1 MPARPAWAPAPPQR
15 TRRLPARHSR
25 ALRRLRSRVRDASA
39 ARAPRERQQRRI
51 DESPPLRRLLPC
63 RRRRRG
69 AAAASR
75 SCISTPPCTGGGRC
89 SAASRGAVGAVG
101 AVRKHRQHS
110 SGALHLY
117 PPASQAAAAGAA
129 LRRARAEGRK
139 RNWAKHSL
147 IQEKQ
152 RRHTT
157 ALSRLCLLWRRETS
171 QTSRRERGPALWRA
185 LRAGFRRA
193 VGLATHAHAW
203 QQRKVARG
211 HLVAHPL
218 TMRPR

>member
-1 MPARPAWAPAPPQR
+1 MGASAATADASPASAPLASSEAAALAR
-15 TRRLPARHSR
+15 ARRERC
-25 ALRRLRSRVRDASA
+25 ASA
-39 ARAPRERQQRRI
+39 ARAPAEAERRESLCSRRCG
-51 DESPPLRRLLPC
+51 DCC
-63 RRRRRG
+63 R
-69 AAAASR
+69 
-75 SCISTPPCTGGGRC
+75 
-89 SAASRGAVGAVG
+89 
-101 AVRKHRQHS
+101 
-110 SGALHLY
+110 
-117 PPASQAAAAGAA
+117 AAGAGGAPLLPAGAASAPLPAPVAAAVLLPPAALSALSAPYANTGSIAQVHFTSIPLPRRLPQQA
-129 LRRARAEGRK
+129 LRFGGREQREGK